1 MLEAIRRLGVEKR
14 WVFGLVLGIVTV
26 TFVGTMG
33 WMGMSG
39 PSGAYAAKVN
49 GEVVLLADFQRQY
62 RDTYRNYERMLGD
75 RFTPELVKSLNLP
88 IQVVMSL
95 VDRKLWLSLG
105 HDLGLSTTDD
115 EVRRALK
122 SIQAFQTNG
131 RFNSR
136 RYQEVLSRIDSN
148 PEAFEDDVRDD
159 LVIEQAR
166 RIVGSAV
173 RLTDA
178 DLKDLPPPDE
188 GLSPEEAERQ
198 RADQK
203 NGLLSRKRAQLLMAY
218 TAQLRREAKIRIFQ
232 ENLEKLGV

>member
-49 GEVVLLADFQRQY
+49 GEVVLLSDFQNEY
-62 RDTYRNYERMLGD
+62 RNTYRNYERMLGD
-75 RFTPELVKSLNLP
+75 KFSPELMKSLNLP
-88 IQVVMSL
+88 MQVVLSL

-105 HDLGLSTTDD
+105 HKLGLSATDE
-115 EVRRALK
+115 EVRDALLNM
-122 SIQAFQTNG
+122 QGFQTNG

-136 RYQEVLSRIDSN
+136 RYQDILDRIHST
-148 PEAFEDDVRDD
+148 PEEFENGLREDI
-159 LVIEQAR
+159 VIRQAR
-166 RIVGSAV
+166 QIVGSAV

-178 DLKDLPPPDE
+178 DLADLPPPAKDA
-188 GLSPEEAERQ
+188 SPEEAERQ
-198 RADQK
+198 RADQRSSA
-203 NGLLSRKRAQLLMAY
+203 LSRKRAQLLMAY

-232 ENLEKLGV
+232 ENLGV

>member
-75 RFTPELVKSLNLP
+75 KFDPELIKSLNLP
-88 IQVVMSL
+88 MQVVMAL

-105 HDLGLSTTDD
+105 HDLGLAATDD
-115 EVRRALK
+115 EVRNALLA
-122 SIQAFQTNG
+122 IQAFQTNG

-136 RYQEVLSRIDSN
+136 RYQDVLSRIDSS
-148 PEAFEDDVRDD
+148 PEAFENDLRDD
-159 LVIEQAR
+159 LVIEKAR

-173 RLTDA
+173 RLTAA
-178 DLKDLPPPDE
+178 DLKDLPAPEE
-188 GLSPEEAERQ
+188 GASPEEAERQ
-198 RADQK
+198 RADGRE
-203 NGLLSRKRAQLLMAY
+203 GLLSRKRAQLLAAY
-218 TAQLRREAKIRIFQ
+218 TAELRHQAKIRIFR
-232 ENLEKLGV
+232 ENFEALGV

>member
-14 WVFGLVLGIVTV
+14 WVFGIVLGIVTV

-49 GEVVLLADFQRQY
+49 GEVVLLGDFKEAY
-62 RDTYRNYERMLGD
+62 RNTYRNYERMLGD
-75 RFTPELVKSLNLP
+75 KFDPDLMKSLNLP
-88 IQVVMSL
+88 LQVVMQL

-105 HDLGLSTTDD
+105 HDLGLAATDD
-115 EVRRALK
+115 EVRDALM

-136 RYQEVLSRIDSN
+136 RYQDVLQRINSS
-148 PEAFEDDVRDD
+148 PEAFENGMRDD

-166 RIVGSAV
+166 QIVGGAV

-178 DLKDLPPPDE
+178 DLKDLPPPDKDAT
-188 GLSPEEAERQ
+188 PEDAARQ
-198 RADQK
+198 QADQRRS
-203 NGLLSRKRAQLLMAY
+203 LLSRKRAQLLMGY
-218 TAQLRREAKIRIFQ
+218 TAYLRKEADIRIFQ
-232 ENLEKLGV
+232 ENLGV